1 MKKEIIRYYFWK
13 IEDFMGMNLLNG
25 HYLSEQIFDK
35 KFIVKYLIE
44 HGADVWIKSLFLDHH
59 YLVNVEVEKKI

>member
-1 MKKEIIRYYFWK
+1 
-13 IEDFMGMNLLNG
+13 MGMNLLNG

-44 HGADVWIKSLFLDHH
+44 HGADV
-59 YLVNVEVEKKI
+59 